1 MHFVFSNLVYLN
13 ATCMCIVY
21 YLCMTLKTRGFD
33 EDLEDPFGFG
43 LAVMIDLQCSGFH
56 KQ

>member
-43 LAVMIDLQCSGFH
+43 LAVMIDLQCSGFS
-56 KQ
+56 